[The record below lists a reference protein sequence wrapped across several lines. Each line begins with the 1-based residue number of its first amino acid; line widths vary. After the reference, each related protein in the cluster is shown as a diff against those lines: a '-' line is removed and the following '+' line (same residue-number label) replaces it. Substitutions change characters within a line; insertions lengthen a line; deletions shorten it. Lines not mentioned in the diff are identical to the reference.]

1 MKKGRNMN
9 RMKLPTLPTFSRRG
23 RRLMVLG
30 IAAAVGVVS
39 GAALSGIALGTGNAS
54 FASQSSSPSTRWTWS
69 TGVVPGTPVATSSEI
84 EADASRAAVATSS
97 VREAAT
103 AADGLMLLS
112 GRNSSGA
119 LCTAASSPEVLGQF
133 NCLSA
138 WSDNFAILLYSHYG
152 GPPGGLADHG
162 SLVGIARPD
171 VARVSVTTSDGT
183 VDVPLNQWRAFSYTA
198 STSKAVPLS
207 VTAYDAAGT
216 ALDTHQVAGSSL
228 AEPSS

>member
-1 MKKGRNMN
+1 MN
-9 RMKLPTLPTFSRRG
+9 RKLPTIPTFSRRG
-23 RRLMVLG
+23 RMLTALG
-30 IAAAVGVVS
+30 IAAVVGLVS
-39 GAALSGIALGTGNAS
+39 AAALSGIAFGTETAS

-69 TGVVPGTPVATSSEI
+69 AGVVPGTPVETSSEI

-97 VREAAT
+97 LREAAR
-103 AADGLMLLS
+103 APDGLTLLF

-171 VARVSVTTSDGT
+171 VARVSVTTSQGT

-198 STSKAVPLS
+198 STTEGVPLS
-207 VTAYDAAGT
+207 VTAYDTAGT
-216 ALDTHQVAGSSL
+216 ALDTHDVAGSSL